1 MNLKIIKELPPW
13 EWPEGAGK
21 IFLEILRDRHADESD
36 RLVAAELAGDFTV
49 INDELAGSLLSIL
62 RNKDEAEPLRA
73 QAAISFGPA
82 LESADEGTFDGD
94 PEGVPIS
101 DDTFGKIQKMLHGL
115 YMDTDVPGEVRR
127 RILEA
132 SVRAPLDW
140 HQIAIPS
147 AYAND
152 DEDWK
157 LTAVF
162 CMSWVEGF
170 DGQILEALKSENP
183 EIHCEAVRAAGNWE
197 LDNAWPHIVEL
208 VASKDTDKPLLL
220 AAIEAVG
227 GIRPEETGE
236 ILDELTNS
244 DDEDI
249 VDAAEEAI
257 AMAEGELAAG
267 RDDDDEFS

>member
-1 MNLKIIKELPPW
+1 MYLEIIKELPPW

-21 IFLEILRDRHADESD
+21 AFLEVLRDPQADESD
-36 RLVAAELAGDFTV
+36 RVVAVELAGDFTV
-49 INDELAGSLLSIL
+49 IQDELAEALLSIL
-62 RNKDEAEPLRA
+62 RSDEEPEPLRD
-73 QAAISFGPA
+73 QAAVSFGPA
-82 LESADEGTFDGD
+82 LESADEGTFYGD

-132 SVRAPLDW
+132 SVRAPRDW

-152 DEDWK
+152 DADWK

-183 EIHCEAVRAAGNWE
+183 EIHCEAVCAAGTWE
-197 LDNAWPHIVEL
+197 LD
-208 VASKDTDKPLLL
+208 
-220 AAIEAVG
+220 
-227 GIRPEETGE
+227 
-236 ILDELTNS
+236 
-244 DDEDI
+244 
-249 VDAAEEAI
+249 
-257 AMAEGELAAG
+257 
-267 RDDDDEFS
+267 

>member
-21 IFLEILRDRHADESD
+21 AFLEILRDRQADESD
-36 RLVAAELAGDFTV
+36 RLVAVELAGDFTV
-49 INDELAGSLLSIL
+49 INDELAEALLSIL
-62 RNKDEAEPLRA
+62 RSDEEPATLRA

-101 DDTFGKIQKMLHGL
+101 DDTFGKIRNMLHGL
-115 YMDTDVPGEVRR
+115 YMDTDVPKEVRR

-132 SVRAPLDW
+132 SVRSPRDW
-140 HQIAIPS
+140 HQLAIPS
-147 AYAND
+147 TYASD
-152 DEDWK
+152 DAEWK

-183 EIHCEAVRAAGNWE
+183 EIHYEAVRAAGNWE
-197 LDNAWPHIVEL
+197 LDEAWQHVVEL
-208 VASKDTDKPLLL
+208 VKSADTDKSVLL
-220 AAIEAVG
+220 AAVEAVAS
-227 GIRPEETGE
+227 IRPEEAGE
-236 ILDELTNS
+236 ILDDLTDS
-244 DDEDI
+244 EDEDI

-257 AMAEGELAAG
+257 AMAEGDLAAE
-267 RDDDDEFS
+267 RDDDDIFF